1 MTNLNNNNGMDYDTL
16 VNKGGDALG
25 GYVEPN
31 GKVYFVS
38 TYKGK
43 NYEEGWEENENGE
56 WNLCYPHEG
65 TIQENDNGGITLVQC
80 YSEEERTATGKTL
93 KLIKSALTLADLHKE
108 QIAANIEY
116 KGMSKLAATLK
127 ANASSNGLMRTM
139 ECGTIFIDT
148 DFIEPS

>member
-1 MTNLNNNNGMDYDTL
+1 MTNDNNNTAMDYDTL
-16 VNKGGDALG
+16 VNKAGDALG

-38 TYKGK
+38 TFKGQ
-43 NYEEGWEENENGE
+43 NYEEGWEKNSNGE
-56 WNLCYPHEG
+56 WNLCYAHKG
-65 TIQENDNGGITLVQC
+65 TIQDNGNGGATFVQF
-80 YSEEERTATGKTL
+80 YNDDERVASGKTL